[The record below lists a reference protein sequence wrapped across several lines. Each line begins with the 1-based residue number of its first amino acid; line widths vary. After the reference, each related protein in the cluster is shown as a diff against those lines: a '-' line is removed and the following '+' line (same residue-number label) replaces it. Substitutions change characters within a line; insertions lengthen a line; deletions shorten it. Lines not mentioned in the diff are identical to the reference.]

1 MRVRVATGVIHP
13 YRSTMAWHR
22 DRLTTRGLFM
32 SINLRR
38 PSLATSLAIAASLL
52 AGCAAS
58 HPGMSTSGTRGGN
71 DGMAAAPALVGT
83 TWSFSKTEDG
93 EAPNFLLQAP
103 TPEQLADE
111 EDDRLRLVGSNGCN
125 RLMGPVVLDES
136 RQSLDIGP
144 LASTMKMCP
153 NPEQSNAFNRMLEE
167 VASYQVVGSGES
179 ARLRVMDDTGYLLA
193 TFLPLEDVAE

>member
-1 MRVRVATGVIHP
+1 MSVTVR
-13 YRSTMAWHR
+13 
-22 DRLTTRGLFM
+22 RLSRC
-32 SINLRR
+32 
-38 PSLATSLAIAASLL
+38 TSVGFAFSLL
-52 AGCAAS
+52 AGCAAMTQPPQGS
-58 HPGMSTSGTRGGN
+58 ASSG
-71 DGMAAAPALVGT
+71 AAVPALVGT
-83 TWSFSKTEDG
+83 QWSFSATDASE

-136 RQSLDIGP
+136 RQTLDIGP

-167 VASYQVVGSGES
+167 VASYQVVGSGET

>member
-1 MRVRVATGVIHP
+1 MSVTVRRLALYLRGVR
-13 YRSTMAWHR
+13 YFLAGW
-22 DRLTTRGLFM
+22 LRGHD
-32 SINLRR
+32 
-38 PSLATSLAIAASLL
+38 AASAGQCLL
-52 AGCAAS
+52 GCRCS
-58 HPGMSTSGTRGGN
+58 CPGGHPMEFLCHGCQRRG
-71 DGMAAAPALVGT
+71 
-83 TWSFSKTEDG
+83 
-93 EAPNFLLQAP
+93 PNFLLQAP
-103 TPEQLADE
+103 TPEQLAEE

-136 RQSLDIGP
+136 RQTLDIGP

-167 VASYQVVGSGES
+167 VASYQVVGSGET